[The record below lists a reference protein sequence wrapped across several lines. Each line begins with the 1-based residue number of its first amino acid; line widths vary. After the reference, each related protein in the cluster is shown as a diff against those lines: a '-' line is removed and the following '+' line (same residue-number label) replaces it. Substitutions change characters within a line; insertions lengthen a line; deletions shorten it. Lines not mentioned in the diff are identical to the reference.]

1 MGACESCFGTEND
14 IIIKADLKPEEI
26 KENNN
31 IVLKEDFE
39 EKYEKMIHPG
49 ETRMEKYKR
58 KTKEYFEDL
67 KERAINN
74 FEHIKA
80 RLGYNNNNNNDN
92 NLNGN
97 EKREKLD

>member
-1 MGACESCFGTEND
+1 M
-14 IIIKADLKPEEI
+14 
-26 KENNN
+26 
-31 IVLKEDFE
+31 
-39 EKYEKMIHPG
+39 HPG

-58 KTKEYFEDL
+58 KTKEYIEDL

-80 RLGYNNNNNNDN
+80 RLGYNNNNDV
-92 NLNGN
+92 NLNEN